1 MRIIYEHSN
10 GKYNS
15 DYELFA
21 EPISDENVQLMGE
34 MIALRALRTVYA
46 YDNYKVAERLFNG
59 LIRDFHHM
67 NEPGYIVSDGYD
79 CVQAAIC
86 FLLQFKGRYVSEI
99 YGNTKYRKNV
109 TIKNACYG
117 VVDLYILNFR
127 RKAANS
133 KDIDVYDNKKA
144 PSVNIDYFE
153 ETDYTKADEIVEAMH
168 LTQKENDVLNCY
180 LGGMKLSEVAL
191 FLAASKTAI
200 KSRRACI
207 RDKYINIQDISG
219 NIDL

>member
-34 MIALRALRTVYA
+34 MIALRSLRTVFA

-59 LIRDFHHM
+59 LIRDFHH
-67 NEPGYIVSDGYD
+67 NIVSDGYD

-109 TIKNACYG
+109 TIKNACYCYG

-133 KDIDVYDNKKA
+133 KDVDVYDNKRA
-144 PSVNIDYFE
+144 PSVNINHFK
-153 ETDYTKADEIVEAMH
+153 ETDYTKVDEICTFM
-168 LTQKENDVLNCY
+168 LTNHYN
-180 LGGMKLSEVAL
+180 
-191 FLAASKTAI
+191 
-200 KSRRACI
+200 
-207 RDKYINIQDISG
+207 G
-219 NIDL
+219 NNYK

>member
-34 MIALRALRTVYA
+34 MIALRALRTVFA
-46 YDNYKVAERLFNG
+46 YDNYKVAEKLFNG

-67 NEPGYIVSDGYD
+67 NEPGYIVSE
-79 CVQAAIC
+79 
-86 FLLQFKGRYVSEI
+86 LQFKGRYVSEI

-133 KDIDVYDNKKA
+133 KDVDVYDNKKA
-144 PSVNIDYFE
+144 PSVNIDHFK
-153 ETDYTKADEIVEAMH
+153 ETDYTKADEIVDAMH
-168 LTQKENDVLNCY
+168 LTQKEKDVLNCY

-200 KSRRACI
+200 KSRRVCI
-207 RDKYINIQDISG
+207 RDKYARYIRQY
-219 NIDL
+219 

>member
-1 MRIIYEHSN
+1 MR
-10 GKYNS
+10 
-15 DYELFA
+15 
-21 EPISDENVQLMGE
+21 P
-34 MIALRALRTVYA
+34 
-46 YDNYKVAERLFNG
+46 
-59 LIRDFHHM
+59 
-67 NEPGYIVSDGYD
+67 
-79 CVQAAIC
+79 
-86 FLLQFKGRYVSEI
+86 EI

-133 KDIDVYDNKKA
+133 KDVDVYDNKKA
-144 PSVNIDYFE
+144 PSVNIDHFK
-153 ETDYTKADEIVEAMH
+153 ETDYTKADAIVEAMR
-168 LTQKENDVLNCY
+168 LTQKEKDVLNCY

-207 RDKYINIQDISG
+207 RHKYARYIRQY
-219 NIDL
+219 